1 MVAGLD
7 GGEDS
12 KVCRYA
18 LGEVLGKGGGWRM
31 EMLRITLPREVCD
44 ILNNRGDS
52 LAVFLN

>member
-1 MVAGLD
+1 M
-7 GGEDS
+7 
-12 KVCRYA
+12 CRYA